1 MSSVIQQQP
10 IENQILFNRA
20 LVQIGLAAFRL
31 GKIKESHDILAEICQ
46 YAKHKE
52 LLAQRISTMDKTAES
67 EAEEKKRQIPFHF
80 QINIQLLEC
89 AHYISSML
97 LEIPAFAQN

>member
-1 MSSVIQQQP
+1 
-10 IENQILFNRA
+10 
-20 LVQIGLAAFRL
+20 
-31 GKIKESHDILAEICQ
+31 
-46 YAKHKE
+46 
-52 LLAQRISTMDKTAES
+52 MDKTAES